1 MRDGLTSTA
10 ARAQRTKRSTPLSG
24 DVLVDYSTCRK
35 FALEVYDRA
44 DRADRAGKRTK
55 DTVEAFSAASTFLRA
70 LEHFEELPE
79 ERRVTRDEDCSRRR
93 EFAEWRSFDL
103 MQAMQLGR
111 KPTELK
117 TLSDPAPPAVVS
129 ERNEPVVAP
138 PPVRRSS
145 SLAAAA
151 AAPSSPLLSFAPP
164 PPPPPP
170 VEETRESPVDA
181 STSSAG
187 TDIEQSIV
195 ESESETKPP
204 APSAPPPPPPPA
216 DEVSE
221 KMEALD
227 VNKTSALDEDASEE
241 ARSNVEDETKEE
253 E

>member
-145 SLAAAA
+145 SLAVAA
-151 AAPSSPLLSFAPP
+151 AAPSSPTAPP

-187 TDIEQSIV
+187 TDVEQSIV

-204 APSAPPPPPPPA
+204 APSAPSAPPPPA

>member
-145 SLAAAA
+145 SLAVAA
-151 AAPSSPLLSFAPP
+151 AAPSSPTAPP

-187 TDIEQSIV
+187 TDVEQSIV

>member
-1 MRDGLTSTA
+1 M
-10 ARAQRTKRSTPLSG
+10 
-24 DVLVDYSTCRK
+24 DYSTCRK

-145 SLAAAA
+145 SLAVAA
-151 AAPSSPLLSFAPP
+151 AAPSSPTAPP

-187 TDIEQSIV
+187 TDVEQSIV

-204 APSAPPPPPPPA
+204 APSAPSAPPPPA

>member
-181 STSSAG
+181 STRGDGCRAKYRRVRIRDEAAGAERASA
-187 TDIEQSIV
+187 
-195 ESESETKPP
+195 
-204 APSAPPPPPPPA
+204 
-216 DEVSE
+216 
-221 KMEALD
+221 
-227 VNKTSALDEDASEE
+227 TSAS
-241 ARSNVEDETKEE
+241 RG
-253 E
+253 

>member
-145 SLAAAA
+145 SLAVAA
-151 AAPSSPLLSFAPP
+151 AAPSSPTAPP

-187 TDIEQSIV
+187 TDVEQSIV
-195 ESESETKPP
+195 ESESETKAP

>member
-1 MRDGLTSTA
+1 M
-10 ARAQRTKRSTPLSG
+10 
-24 DVLVDYSTCRK
+24 DYSTCRK

-117 TLSDPAPPAVVS
+117 TLGDPAPPAVVS

-145 SLAAAA
+145 SSAAAA
-151 AAPSSPLLSFAPP
+151 AAVAPSSPPAPP

-187 TDIEQSIV
+187 TDVEQSIV

>member
-1 MRDGLTSTA
+1 M
-10 ARAQRTKRSTPLSG
+10 
-24 DVLVDYSTCRK
+24 DYSTCRK

-151 AAPSSPLLSFAPP
+151 AAPSSPTAPP
-164 PPPPPP
+164 LPPPPP
-170 VEETRESPVDA
+170 VEETRDSPVDA

-187 TDIEQSIV
+187 TDVEQSIV

>member
-111 KPTELK
+111 KPTKLK

-187 TDIEQSIV
+187 TDVEQSIV

>member
-1 MRDGLTSTA
+1 M
-10 ARAQRTKRSTPLSG
+10 
-24 DVLVDYSTCRK
+24 DYSTCRK

-151 AAPSSPLLSFAPP
+151 AAPSSPTAPP
-164 PPPPPP
+164 LPPPPP

-187 TDIEQSIV
+187 TDVEQSIV

-204 APSAPPPPPPPA
+204 APSAPSAPPPPA

>member
-1 MRDGLTSTA
+1 M
-10 ARAQRTKRSTPLSG
+10 
-24 DVLVDYSTCRK
+24 DYSTCRK

-55 DTVEAFSAASTFLRA
+55 DTGEAFSAASTFLRA

-145 SLAAAA
+145 CLLYTSPSPRDRTRSRM
-151 AAPSSPLLSFAPP
+151 PSSA
-164 PPPPPP
+164 
-170 VEETRESPVDA
+170 
-181 STSSAG
+181 
-187 TDIEQSIV
+187 
-195 ESESETKPP
+195 
-204 APSAPPPPPPPA
+204 
-216 DEVSE
+216 
-221 KMEALD
+221 
-227 VNKTSALDEDASEE
+227 
-241 ARSNVEDETKEE
+241 
-253 E
+253 

>member
-1 MRDGLTSTA
+1 
-10 ARAQRTKRSTPLSG
+10 
-24 DVLVDYSTCRK
+24 VDYSTCRK

-145 SLAAAA
+145 SSAAAA
-151 AAPSSPLLSFAPP
+151 AAPSSPTAPP
-164 PPPPPP
+164 LPPPPP

-187 TDIEQSIV
+187 TDVEQSIV

-204 APSAPPPPPPPA
+204 APSAPSAPPPPA

>member
-1 MRDGLTSTA
+1 M
-10 ARAQRTKRSTPLSG
+10 
-24 DVLVDYSTCRK
+24 DYSTCRK

-55 DTVEAFSAASTFLRA
+55 DTIEAFSAASTFLRA

-187 TDIEQSIV
+187 TDVEQSIV

-204 APSAPPPPPPPA
+204 APSAPSAPPPPA

>member
-1 MRDGLTSTA
+1 M
-10 ARAQRTKRSTPLSG
+10 
-24 DVLVDYSTCRK
+24 DYSNCQK

-145 SLAAAA
+145 SSAAAAAA
-151 AAPSSPLLSFAPP
+151 AAPSSPPAPP

-187 TDIEQSIV
+187 TDVEQSIV

-227 VNKTSALDEDASEE
+227 VNETSALNEDTSEE

>member
-1 MRDGLTSTA
+1 M
-10 ARAQRTKRSTPLSG
+10 
-24 DVLVDYSTCRK
+24 DYSTCRK

-129 ERNEPVVAP
+129 ERNEPVVA
-138 PPVRRSS
+138 
-145 SLAAAA
+145 
-151 AAPSSPLLSFAPP
+151 AAPSSPTAPP
-164 PPPPPP
+164 LPPPPP

-187 TDIEQSIV
+187 TDVEQSIV